1 MNDLQ
6 WIEPLSQAIEALVE
20 SPVTWIVMGV
30 GTLERIAIQVVR
42 DYRLKRREP
51 RELERRFGALQRL
64 EESRRWR
71 T

>member
-1 MNDLQ
+1 MGDLQ
-6 WIEPLSQAIEALVE
+6 WINTLSEIMEALVN
-20 SPVTWIVMGV
+20 SPLTWIVLGTV
-30 GTLERIAIQVVR
+30 TLERIAIQVVR